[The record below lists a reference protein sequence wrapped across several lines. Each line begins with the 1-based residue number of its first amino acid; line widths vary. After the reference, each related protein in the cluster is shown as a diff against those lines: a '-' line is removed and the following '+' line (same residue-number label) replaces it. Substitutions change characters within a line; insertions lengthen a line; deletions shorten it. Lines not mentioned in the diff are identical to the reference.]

1 MGPRELDQAI
11 ALHGAGQPALAEP
24 LYRRVLAARPGD
36 ATALHCLGL
45 LLHQTG
51 RSADAAPL
59 LARSAKA
66 NPGNADTHEVLAL
79 VLRRLGRTAEAVEAY
94 GRALRLKPA
103 NPDARTNLG
112 NALAELGR
120 TDEAVAS
127 FREAI
132 RLAPASPEAHN
143 GLGNALVDLGRADEA
158 VASFAEAIRRRPGF
172 AAAHNSL
179 GVAWFEL
186 RRLDEAVACF
196 REAIRLEPAY
206 AEAHNNLGAVL
217 AERGDQADAV
227 ATLRR
232 AVAVRPDYPD
242 AHYHLAVALL
252 RQGDFAEG
260 WAEYE
265 WRRGK
270 PGFPRR
276 DPAIPDWRGEPPEGR
291 TVLAYAEQGL
301 GDALQFLRYAPLLA
315 GRGARVVVEVPAA
328 LARLAAS
335 VAGVEA
341 VVVAGTRPPP
351 CDFQVPLMSLPHLLG
366 GIVPAD
372 IPYLRPDPAAAAA
385 WGRRLTGLPGLKVGL
400 AWSGAPRPHD
410 RQSNL
415 VDRRRSLTLAQFAP
429 LAGIAPVTL
438 VSLQKGAAA
447 AQQAAPPA
455 GLALVDV
462 MEEIGDFADTAALA
476 ANLDLV
482 ISVDTSVAHLAGALG
497 RPVWLLSRFDGC
509 WRWLLERSDSPW
521 YPTARLF
528 RQSRPGDWQPVV
540 AAVAAALAELA
551 AAGEAVRSDPPPAD
565 ATGMD
570 TDA

>member
-1 MGPRELDQAI
+1 MAMDAARQALARQTLERAI
-11 ALHGAGQPALAEP
+11 ALHGAGQPGLAEP
-24 LYRRVLAARPGD
+24 LYRSVLAARPGD

-59 LARSAKA
+59 LAESARL
-66 NPGNADTHEVLAL
+66 NSGNADTHELLAL
-79 VLRRLGRTAEAVEAY
+79 VLRRLGRTAEAAESY
-94 GRALRLKPA
+94 HRALRLKPA

-120 TDEAVAS
+120 ADEALAC
-127 FREAI
+127 FHEAI

-158 VASFAEAIRRRPGF
+158 VACFAEAIRLRPAF

-179 GVAWFEL
+179 GVAYFEA

-196 REAIRLEPAY
+196 REAIRLDPGY

-217 AERGDQADAV
+217 TERGDQADALP
-227 ATLRR
+227 ALRR
-232 AVAVRPDYPD
+232 AVELQPDYPD

-265 WRRGK
+265 WRRLK
-270 PGFPRR
+270 SGFPRR
-276 DPAIPDWRGEPPEGR
+276 DPALPEWDGALPAG

-301 GDALQFLRYAPLLA
+301 GDALQFVRYAPLLA
-315 GRGARVVVEVPAA
+315 ATGARVVLEVPKA
-328 LARLAAS
+328 LVRLASS
-335 VAGVEA
+335 VAGVAA
-341 VVVAGTRPPP
+341 VVAAGTPPP
-351 CDFQVPLMSLPHLLG
+351 RCDVQVPLMSLPHLLRPQRDTIPG
-366 GIVPAD
+366 AP
-372 IPYLRPDPAAAAA
+372 PYLHPDPAAAAA
-385 WGRRLTGLPGLKVGL
+385 WGRRLAGLPGLKVGL
-400 AWSGAPRPHD
+400 AWAGAPRPHD

-415 VDRRRSLTLAQFAP
+415 VDRRRSLGLDQFAP
-429 LAGIAPVTL
+429 LAGIDGFTL
-438 VSLQKGAAA
+438 VSLQKGPAA
-447 AQQAAPPA
+447 AQGAAPPDR
-455 GLALVDV
+455 LALVDLMDEV
-462 MEEIGDFADTAALA
+462 GDFADTAALA

-497 RPVWLLSRFDGC
+497 RPVWILSRYDGC
-509 WRWLLERSDSPW
+509 WRWLLDRADSPW

-528 RQSRPGDWQPVV
+528 RQPRPGDWAPVV
-540 AAVAAALAELA
+540 EAVRAALAETVA
-551 AAGEAVRSDPPPAD
+551 EADHA
-565 ATGMD
+565 
-570 TDA
+570 